1 MTAQQHVTERA
12 VTFDCEG
19 DTLVGILH
27 QPAMLAARGVLIVVG
42 GPQYRVGSHRQ
53 FVLLARD
60 LAARGIPVLRFDY
73 RGMGDSEGE
82 FRGFEHVSA
91 DIGAAL
97 AAFRAACPD
106 LRDIVL
112 WGLCDGASAAAF
124 FAADHPTDVA
134 GLIVAN
140 PWVRTEQGLA
150 QAYVSNY
157 YGRRLFQWSFWHKL
171 LRGEMHIGRTL
182 RGFLTDVHK
191 AHGRSSVQQPA
202 ALPERVRRAFDTF
215 RGPVLLALSGNDL
228 TASEFM
234 ACANQDSWRPI
245 LARAGMRR
253 LDLPEADHTFSRRRR
268 QDEMSAACADWLRSW

>member
-27 QPAMLAARGVLIVVG
+27 RPAMPAARGVLIVVG

-82 FRGFEHVSA
+82 FRGFLHVSA
-91 DIGAAL
+91 DISAAIKV
-97 AAFRAACPD
+97 FRTACPG

-112 WGLCDGASAAAF
+112 WGLCDGATAAAF
-124 FAADHPTDVA
+124 FAAGHPSTVA

-157 YGRRLFQWSFWHKL
+157 YGRRLFQWSFWQKL
-171 LRGEMHIGRTL
+171 LRGEMHIRRTL
-182 RGFLTDVHK
+182 RGFLTDVQK
-191 AHGRSSVQQPA
+191 ARDRSGAQQPA
-202 ALPERVRRAFDTF
+202 ALPERVRRAFEEF
-215 RGPVLLALSGNDL
+215 PGPVLLVLSGNDL
-228 TASEFM
+228 TASEFV
-234 ACANQDSWRPI
+234 ACTNQDTWRPI